1 MDYSNWHS
9 DYIRDCKKRSTH
21 SLRYV
26 IEDCR
31 QALAAMPDNPKAGQ
45 YQDEIL
51 YCFSELSAES
61 IAHTDE
67 LLIGYQPKPFG
78 VCGIRH
84 NY

>member
-51 YCFSELSAES
+51 YCFSELKRRE
-61 IAHTDE
+61 HR
-67 LLIGYQPKPFG
+67 P
-78 VCGIRH
+78 H
-84 NY
+84 